1 MLRVLRH
8 GSVMKGTFMKI
19 LISLAMFFSI
29 GLSSPGQIKRIPPPA
44 DVEQELRNLVTTWND
59 AETKRDVATI
69 DKLLAPE
76 FSFLGGSSRKEY
88 LEKVVP
94 DEAVNYV
101 STIENMKVEL
111 YGNTAIVTTLESFK
125 GSKGEKMAEGKLL
138 ILTIWLKR
146 LAGWQCIKSSI
157 QVVKAQVQ

>member
-1 MLRVLRH
+1 MLRVLSRK
-8 GSVMKGTFMKI
+8 SPMKGTLMKI
-19 LISLAMFFSI
+19 LISLAMLFSV
-29 GLSSPGQIKRIPPPA
+29 GLSSAGQIKRTPSPA
-44 DVEQELRNLVTTWND
+44 EVEQELRNLVTTWND

-94 DEAVNYV
+94 DKTVDYV

-125 GSKGEKMAEGKLL
+125 GSKGEKAAEGKLL
-138 ILTIWLKR
+138 IMTIWLKR

-157 QVVKAQVQ
+157 QVVNARVQ

>member
-1 MLRVLRH
+1 
-8 GSVMKGTFMKI
+8 MKI
-19 LISLAMFFSI
+19 FFIVGMLLTFCVECPSQVKRTP
-29 GLSSPGQIKRIPPPA
+29 SSA
-44 DVEQELRNLVTTWND
+44 NAEQELRNLVTTWND
-59 AETKRDVATI
+59 AEGKRDVATI

-94 DEAVNYV
+94 DESIDYV
-101 STIENMKVEL
+101 SRIENVKVEV

-125 GSKGEKMAEGKLL
+125 GSKGEKSTEGKLL
-138 ILTIWLKR
+138 IMTVWLKR

-157 QVVKAQVQ
+157 QVVNAVVH